1 MKLILPQELSIT
13 YATELKDIVKYAF
26 KHAKRF
32 GSCEIKMKLWRYRK
46 YFRVTY
52 DEWEY
57 ASYVCA
63 HFDYPLE
70 ARTINQLYGILSNEY
85 MLYISKQ
92 ETWKH
97 VS

>member
-1 MKLILPQELSIT
+1 MKLIIPQEQTIT

-32 GSCEIKMKLWRYRK
+32 GECEIKMKLWHYRK

-52 DEWEY
+52 DEGEY

-63 HFDYPLE
+63 TFDYPLE

-85 MLYISKQ
+85 MLYISK
-92 ETWKH
+92 
-97 VS
+97 